1 MDHST
6 ALTVLEVG
14 AILLMAAAAG
24 WLARRASLP
33 AIVGY
38 LAVGIA
44 ISPFTPGY
52 VADGSQ
58 VSLFAE
64 VGAILLLFE
73 VGIEVDLRELRRE
86 HPAVLWAAPLQMAIT
101 FIAALVAF
109 VALGLALEAAALLG
123 VAIAMSSSVVV
134 VNITRSRRRTT
145 DKGTEHLLIGWSV
158 LQDVVGVA
166 AAIILLS
173 AVGAGQPIEI
183 TILGLIAFA
192 LLSLVS
198 AYLLPRILT
207 KLRSE
212 PDLFLAVAIAT
223 GLAVAG
229 VGAVLAGIP
238 LALAAFVAGLTIS
251 EGPVAAEARKRLL
264 PFRDLFAIFF
274 FVAIGML
281 IDPAAL
287 FAQRP
292 GLARPVPRTRPVRQD
307 PGDLR
312 AGQGVAAA
320 RACGPARPRARAD
333 RRVRVRPRHR
343 RRRPRRPPLG
353 GLRGAAGRRGRLDR
367 RLVDPCQAHPPPARG
382 SARLRLPAQAGRHD
396 TTPSSR
402 RGSCSPVHPS
412 GRSPDRRIPQSSR
425 RTMRRSSPPAVM
437 IPQPLAAGL
446 FGVGHSPTESGLC
459 VKLPVK

>member
-1 MDHST
+1 VEHTT
-6 ALTVLEVG
+6 AVTVLEVG

-64 VGAILLLFE
+64 VGAILRLFE

-86 HPAVLWAAPLQMAIT
+86 HPAVLWAAPVQMAIT
-101 FIAALVAF
+101 FAAALVAF
-109 VALGLALEAAALLG
+109 LALGIPLEAAALLG
-123 VAIAMSSSVVV
+123 LAIAMSSSVVV

-166 AAIILLS
+166 AAIVVLAAL
-173 AVGAGQPIEI
+173 GAGQPIHI
-183 TILGLIAFA
+183 TMLGLIVFA
-192 LLSLVS
+192 LLSLVG
-198 AYLLPRILT
+198 AYLLPRILS

-229 VGAVLAGIP
+229 VGAVLGGIP

-287 FAQRP
+287 FAR
-292 GLARPVPRTRPVRQD
+292 GLGWLALCLGLVVFGKILVIALLAR
-307 PGDLR
+307 
-312 AGQGVAAA
+312 AA
-320 RACGPARPRARAD
+320 
-333 RRVRVRPRHR
+333 
-343 RRRPRRPPLG
+343 
-353 GLRGAAGRRGRLDR
+353 
-367 RLVDPCQAHPPPARG
+367 
-382 SARLRLPAQAGRHD
+382 RLPANAAQLGVGLGQIGEFGFVLATVAVARGVLPSELYAALLAAVAISIAG
-396 TTPSSR
+396 SSIVVRLVR
-402 RGSCSPVHPS
+402 RGAEP
-412 GRSPDRRIPQSSR
+412 
-425 RTMRRSSPPAVM
+425 SPPA
-437 IPQPLAAGL
+437 AAAA
-446 FGVGHSPTESGLC
+446 
-459 VKLPVK
+459 

>member
-1 MDHST
+1 VEHTT
-6 ALTVLEVG
+6 AVTVLEVG

-86 HPAVLWAAPLQMAIT
+86 HPAVLWAAPVQMVIT
-101 FIAALVAF
+101 FTAALIAF
-109 VALGLALEAAALLG
+109 VALGIALEAAALLG
-123 VAIAMSSSVVV
+123 LAIAMSSSVVV

-145 DKGTEHLLIGWSV
+145 DQGTEHLLIGWSV

-166 AAIILLS
+166 AAIIVLS
-173 AVGAGQPIEI
+173 AVGAGQPIHI
-183 TILGLIAFA
+183 TILGLIVFA
-192 LLSLVS
+192 LLSLVG
-198 AYLLPRILT
+198 AYLLPRILS

-229 VGAVLAGIP
+229 VGAVLGGIP

-287 FAQRP
+287 FAR
-292 GLARPVPRTRPVRQD
+292 GLGWLA
-307 PGDLR
+307 L
-312 AGQGVAAA
+312 
-320 RACGPARPRARAD
+320 C
-333 RRVRVRPRHR
+333 
-343 RRRPRRPPLG
+343 LG
-353 GLRGAAGRRGRLDR
+353 
-367 RLVDPCQAHPPPARG
+367 LVVFGKILVIAVLAKV
-382 SARLRLPAQAGRHD
+382 SRLPANAVQLGVGLGQIGEFGFVLATVAVARGVLPSELYAALLAAVAISIAG
-396 TTPSSR
+396 SSIVVRLVR
-402 RGSCSPVHPS
+402 RGA
-412 GRSPDRRIPQSSR
+412 Q
-425 RTMRRSSPPAVM
+425 TPPT
-437 IPQPLAAGL
+437 AAA
-446 FGVGHSPTESGLC
+446 PA
-459 VKLPVK
+459 

>member
-1 MDHST
+1 VEHTT
-6 ALTVLEVG
+6 AVTVLEVG

-86 HPAVLWAAPLQMAIT
+86 HPAVLWAAPVQMVIT
-101 FIAALVAF
+101 FTAALIAF
-109 VALGLALEAAALLG
+109 VALGIALEAAALLG
-123 VAIAMSSSVVV
+123 LAIAMSSSVVV

-145 DKGTEHLLIGWSV
+145 DQGTEHLLIGWSV

-166 AAIILLS
+166 AAIIVLS
-173 AVGAGQPIEI
+173 AVGAGQPIHI
-183 TILGLIAFA
+183 TILGLIVFA
-192 LLSLVS
+192 LLSLVG
-198 AYLLPRILT
+198 AYLLPRILS

-229 VGAVLAGIP
+229 VGAVLGGIP

-287 FAQRP
+287 FSR
-292 GLARPVPRTRPVRQD
+292 GLGWLA
-307 PGDLR
+307 L
-312 AGQGVAAA
+312 
-320 RACGPARPRARAD
+320 C
-333 RRVRVRPRHR
+333 
-343 RRRPRRPPLG
+343 LG
-353 GLRGAAGRRGRLDR
+353 
-367 RLVDPCQAHPPPARG
+367 LVVFGKILVIAVLAKV
-382 SARLRLPAQAGRHD
+382 SRLPANAVQLGVGLGQIGEFGFVLATVAVARGVLPSELYAALLAAVAISIAG
-396 TTPSSR
+396 SSIVVRLVR
-402 RGSCSPVHPS
+402 RGA
-412 GRSPDRRIPQSSR
+412 Q
-425 RTMRRSSPPAVM
+425 PP
-437 IPQPLAAGL
+437 PTAAA
-446 FGVGHSPTESGLC
+446 PA
-459 VKLPVK
+459 